1 MTPKIMFMYI
11 IIGTTFNI
19 LYMLVYLTN
28 AHALLSTV
36 IFSNNSKQ
44 TLKKKRFTISLQKQ
58 LEFPILDNEKAIGNL
73 GSPKFTSNIL
83 WVSNSE
89 QH

>member
-1 MTPKIMFMYI
+1 MYI

-19 LYMLVYLTN
+19 LYILVYLTN
-28 AHALLSTV
+28 AHALLTTV
-36 IFSNNSKQ
+36 IFFKK
-44 TLKKKRFTISLQKQ
+44 LKTDTPKKRFTISLEKQ

-73 GSPKFTSNIL
+73 GSPKFTSNIR